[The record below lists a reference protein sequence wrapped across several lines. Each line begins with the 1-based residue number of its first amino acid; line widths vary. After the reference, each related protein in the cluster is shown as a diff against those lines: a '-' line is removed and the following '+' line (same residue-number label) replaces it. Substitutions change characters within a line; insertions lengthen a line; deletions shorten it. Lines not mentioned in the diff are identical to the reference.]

1 MSEEM
6 VVLSDELPKASLR
19 DRALA
24 RIAEIVTPGRVAA
37 AGAVVGLVS
46 ASSAFATAT
55 GAGGGGVGATA
66 AASYITTTILP
77 DVGVIAVALMGLA
90 AAIYGFKWL
99 LSLVV

>member
-1 MSEEM
+1 MSKEM
-6 VVLSDELPKASLR
+6 VVLGDELPKASLR

-24 RIAEIVTPGRVAA
+24 KVAQLATPGRVATA
-37 AGAVVGLVS
+37 TAVVGMVS
-46 ASSAFATAT
+46 AATAY
-55 GAGGGGVGATA
+55 ASAGVGASA
-66 AASYITTTILP
+66 AATYITGSILP

>member
-6 VVLSDELPKASLR
+6 VVLGDELPKASLR

-24 RIAEIVTPGRVAA
+24 KVAELVATPGRVAA
-37 AGAVVGLVS
+37 ATAVVGLVS
-46 ASSAFATAT
+46 ASTAFASA
-55 GAGGGGVGATA
+55 GVGASA
-66 AASYITTTILP
+66 AATYITGSILP

>member
-1 MSEEM
+1 MSKEM
-6 VVLSDELPKASLR
+6 VVLFDELPKASLR

-24 RIAEIVTPGRVAA
+24 RIAEIATPGRVAA

-46 ASSAFATAT
+46 ASSAFAT
-55 GAGGGGVGATA
+55 GAGVGATA
-66 AASYITTTILP
+66 AATYITTMILP
-77 DVGVIAVALMGLA
+77 DVGVIAIALMGLA

>member
-6 VVLSDELPKASLR
+6 VVLGDELPKASLR

-24 RIAEIVTPGRVAA
+24 KVAQLATPSRVAA
-37 AGAVVGLVS
+37 ATAVVGLVS
-46 ASSAFATAT
+46 ASTAFASA
-55 GAGGGGVGATA
+55 GVGASA
-66 AASYITTTILP
+66 AATYITGSILP
-77 DVGVIAVALMGLA
+77 DVGVIAIALMGLA

>member
-1 MSEEM
+1 MDDVKEVE
-6 VVLSDELPKASLR
+6 VLTRRKIG
-19 DRALA
+19 LA
-24 RIAEIVTPGRVAA
+24 DLVGLVTPGRVAA
-37 AGAVVGLVS
+37 ATAVVGLVS

>member
-1 MSEEM
+1 MSKEM
-6 VVLSDELPKASLR
+6 VVVSDELPKASLR

-24 RIAEIVTPGRVAA
+24 RIAKIATPGRVAA

-46 ASSAFATAT
+46 ASTAFASA
-55 GAGGGGVGATA
+55 GVGASA
-66 AASYITTTILP
+66 AASYITGSILP

>member
-1 MSEEM
+1 MSKEM
-6 VVLSDELPKASLR
+6 VVLSDELVKESLR

-24 RIAEIVTPGRVAA
+24 KVAQLATPGRVAA
-37 AGAVVGLVS
+37 VSGVVALVS
-46 ASSAFATAT
+46 AATAFAS
-55 GAGGGGVGATA
+55 GAGVGASA
-66 AASYITTTILP
+66 AATYITGSILP